1 MSPTS
6 HRAGIEVTPSGGE
19 IRPMT
24 RHPHAVHVLL
34 VAAVLALA
42 PAAAIA
48 GGEPPEVRALE
59 RALKLLP
66 KRPPAPIRFIDP
78 ELAADSEAIR
88 RVDAFLVREP
98 NGKVRNVIY
107 LNRRSSVVEKAIA
120 GREIDIAILAAV
132 IRHEQEHLAGAGEPD
147 ARKAEREFFQSLVFT
162 GRVPSDEGLAHLHD
176 LTHAYR
182 LREG

>member
-1 MSPTS
+1 
-6 HRAGIEVTPSGGE
+6 
-19 IRPMT
+19 MT
-24 RHPHAVHVLL
+24 RHLHAHVVL
-34 VAAVLALA
+34 VAACLALA
-42 PAAAIA
+42 PAAAFA
-48 GGEPPEVRALE
+48 GGERPEVRALD

-66 KRPPAPIRFIDP
+66 QRPPVPVRFIDP

-98 NGKVRNVIY
+98 NGKVRRVIY

-120 GREIDIAILAAV
+120 GRDIDIAVLAAV
-132 IRHEQEHLAGAGEPD
+132 IRHEQEHLAGAGETD
-147 ARKAEREFFQSLVFT
+147 ARRVEREFFQSLIFT
-162 GRVPSDEGLAHLHD
+162 GKVPSEEGLAYLHD